1 MVDGC
6 VKSSI
11 SYLKSV
17 LHSSRGEKTTE
28 HKKTHPGSKSC
39 VSGSSRLQLDKGL
52 KFLTPKNGLL
62 LKATNYL
69 RFHIWNWRVT
79 DTYSMKLTVAIILST
94 QDPRVVGIIFILK
107 SALKVAG
114 YSYYCDGHLDVFQ
127 RINQRLVQSPKSL
140 QTGGRK
146 AKLRVQNVRNICD

>member
-39 VSGSSRLQLDKGL
+39 VSGSSRLWLDKGL

-79 DTYSMKLTVAIILST
+79 DTYSMKLTVAIILVT

-114 YSYYCDGHLDVFQ
+114 YSYYYDGRLDVFQ
-127 RINQRLVQSPKSL
+127 RIN
-140 QTGGRK
+140 
-146 AKLRVQNVRNICD
+146 